1 MDLFFD
7 EKAIGMPNKIKFLS
21 KADVL
26 KCIDMSSAIDAMKLA
41 FSELSKGNVNS
52 PLRLSMELGD
62 FDSGALFMPV
72 YFPSKKLIG
81 LKSVII
87 HKNNPLKNL
96 PMIQAMYNVFNSE
109 TGEPVAIM
117 DGEVL
122 TSVRTGAASGLATDL
137 LSPKESKVAVI
148 FGAGGQ
154 AEKQIE
160 GICAVRDLEEIFIS
174 DLNEGRVENLIKTL
188 QPKVSAKIK
197 FMTDKKKLTKA
208 DIICT
213 ATSSFLPVFNHEDLK
228 EKVHINGIGS
238 YRPDMCEIPNQTI
251 VESKLYVDDRK
262 ACLSEAG
269 DIVQPINQK
278 IITKDHIY
286 AEIGEVV
293 SGVKIGRYSEDK
305 ITVFKSV
312 GNAVQDIAAA
322 SLILENAAKLNIG
335 QEITL

>member
-1 MDLFFD
+1 MLN
-7 EKAIGMPNKIKFLS
+7 A
-21 KADVL
+21 
-26 KCIDMSSAIDAMKLA
+26 
-41 FSELSKGNVNS
+41 
-52 PLRLSMELGD
+52 PLRLSMELENS
-62 FDSGALFMPV
+62 DSGALFMPV
-72 YFPSKKLIG
+72 YFPAKKLVG
-81 LKSVII
+81 LKSITI
-87 HKNNPLKNL
+87 HKDNPSKNL

-109 TGEPVAIM
+109 TGEPIAIM

-122 TSVRTGAASGLATDL
+122 TSMRTGAASGLATDL

-148 FGAGGQ
+148 FGAGVQ

-160 GICAVRDLEEIFIS
+160 AICAVRDLREIYIS
-174 DLNEGRVENLIKTL
+174 DLNESRVENLIKTL

-197 FMTDKKKLTKA
+197 LMSDIKILTQA

-213 ATSSFLPVFNHEDLK
+213 ATSSSLPVFKHNDLK

-238 YRPDMCEIPNQTI
+238 YRPDMCEIPSQTI
-251 VESKLYVDDRK
+251 AEAKLYVDERK

-269 DIVQPINQK
+269 DIIQPINENR
-278 IITKDHIY
+278 ITKDHIY

-293 SGVKIGRYSEDK
+293 SGIKKGRNPEDR